1 MADGAGRARIG
12 SIRRLRSSVATLAI
26 LSLAVA
32 LTGAMTAAVPL
43 PAPVALPGYGPT
55 ANAAISAEGRFVAI
69 ASAASNLVDG
79 DTNGVIDAFV
89 RDRAA
94 GTNER
99 VSVAADDGQANG
111 QSGVQAISSD
121 ARFVVIWSEATNLV
135 SGDTNRI
142 ADLFVRDRAEGTT
155 ERVNVS
161 SDGAQANAE
170 SANAAI
176 TPDGRFVAFE
186 SRASN
191 LVPGDNDDAS
201 DVFVRDRSTDRTEL
215 VGAGSGPAIS
225 ADGRFVA
232 FERRLSSPD
241 GPPGIY
247 VRDRTKDVTE
257 LVSVTADGT
266 PGNDLSGETRISAD
280 GRYVVFSS
288 KASNLVADDTN
299 GPDHRGTDVFV
310 RDRLLKTTRR
320 VSVGS
325 DGRQADG
332 PSGNPTL
339 SSNGRIVAFTSWA
352 RNLGPGT
359 ASGVYVHDLA
369 TGATELA
376 SVSATGVSGNRDSYA
391 GVRALSG
398 DGRYVAF
405 FSLASNLVL
414 GDVNGQYDAFVRDRE
429 AKTTELAS
437 VARRPLLATAPLLV
451 LPKQPRLGKKLTLDL
466 HTSVDGMPVFS
477 GLADCSARIGSVALK
492 ALSAS
497 FRGSSVWC
505 VWRLPAGAKPK
516 TLHGRVSV
524 TTPYGSSSRRFA
536 LRVAVTSNR

>member
-1 MADGAGRARIG
+1 MPDGGGGARIG
-12 SIRRLRSSVATLAI
+12 SVRRLRSSVATLAI
-26 LSLAVA
+26 LYLAVA
-32 LTGAMTAAVPL
+32 LPAATTAAVPL
-43 PAPVALPGYGPT
+43 PAPVALPGNGPT
-55 ANAAISAEGRFVAI
+55 GNAAISAEGRFVAI
-69 ASAASNLVDG
+69 ASAASNLVGG
-79 DTNGVIDAFV
+79 DTNGVFDAFV

-99 VSVAADDGQANG
+99 VSVAADGGQANG

-135 SGDTNRI
+135 SGDSNRV

-155 ERVNVS
+155 ERISVS
-161 SDGAQANAE
+161 SDGTQANAE
-170 SANAAI
+170 SAIAAI
-176 TPDGRFVAFE
+176 TPEGRFVAFD

-191 LVPGDNDDAS
+191 LVPGDNDDAF

-232 FERRLSSPD
+232 FERRLNSPD

-247 VRDRTKDVTE
+247 VRDRAKGVTE
-257 LVSVTADGT
+257 LVSVAADGT
-266 PGNDLSGETRISAD
+266 PGNDLSGEARISAD

-288 KASNLVADDTN
+288 KASNLVANDTN
-299 GPDHRGTDVFV
+299 GPDHPGTDVFV
-310 RDRLLKTTRR
+310 RDRLRETTRR

-332 PSGNPTL
+332 PSGNPSL

-352 RNLGPGT
+352 PNLGPGK

-376 SVSATGVSGNRDSYA
+376 SVSTAGAPGDGDSYA
-391 GVRALSG
+391 GFRALSG
-398 DGRYVAF
+398 DGRLVAF
-405 FSLASNLVL
+405 FSRASNLVP

-437 VARRPLLATAPLLV
+437 VARRPLLRTAPLLV

-466 HTSVDGMPVFS
+466 RTSVDGMTVFS
-477 GLADCSARIGSVALK
+477 GLAGCSARIGSVALK

-497 FRGSSVWC
+497 FRESSVWC
-505 VWRLPAGAKPK
+505 VWRLPVGAKQQ
-516 TLHGRVSV
+516 TLRGRVSV
-524 TTPYGSSSRRFA
+524 TTPFGSSSRRFA
-536 LRVAVTSNR
+536 LRVAP